1 MMWVPAQKLSVY
13 RGAETTLVCV
23 VEAHPEALV
32 FWEFNG
38 QMVQEINGVVMKQIR
53 GPPKYK
59 ITMKLFIPR
68 VLAHHFGVY
77 ACKAKNPRGD
87 TDGIITLTERPSL
100 TTRPLPTTTTSTTI
114 VTTTQDW

>member
-59 ITMKLFIPR
+59 VFDMYILYLHISR
-68 VLAHHFGVY
+68 VFDL
-77 ACKAKNPRGD
+77 
-87 TDGIITLTERPSL
+87 PSVNGKF
-100 TTRPLPTTTTSTTI
+100 RRFAIGKWMANGKRFPI
-114 VTTTQDW
+114 

>member
-13 RGAETTLVCV
+13 RGSETTLVCV

-38 QMVQEINGVVMKQIR
+38 QMLQEINGVVMRQIR

-59 ITMKLFIPR
+59 VCVVILIHSNLDITNLDIVNFMILVNK
-68 VLAHHFGVY
+68 
-77 ACKAKNPRGD
+77 
-87 TDGIITLTERPSL
+87 TQ
-100 TTRPLPTTTTSTTI
+100 LPF
-114 VTTTQDW
+114 